1 MGGGVKAGSISIAAK
16 CGYAFLAAV
25 SAAPALAQVAQLD
38 IPSQEA
44 GKAITELARQS
55 GVQVIGP
62 GKPLKSIITP
72 KIKGTFD
79 VTAALETMLKG
90 TDLTVSRSAEGIIT
104 ISRRNKGCYA
114 EENNMPQDLKRTTS
128 ILALI
133 VGALTTSSV
142 CHAQAQPA
150 MDEAV
155 SLETIVVTGFR
166 NSLNKAL
173 ELKQNESGV
182 VDTIVAEDIGKF
194 PDSNLAE
201 SMQRVPGVALQR
213 GDGGEGR
220 AITVRGLGPIFTR
233 TRVNGMEASSAVSGT
248 DVTGTNRGR
257 SFDFSVFASELFQ
270 NLTVRKTYSADTDE
284 GSLGATV
291 DLVSPRPLD
300 YKDSLVVAVS
310 AKESYNTLNERSG
323 PRLAGLLS
331 WKTDSDDFGVLISA
345 AYTKRRTREE
355 GYSPANV
362 LPANVDG
369 GFCAPVGYT
378 PQNPANDAVKG
389 TDAANCATGLPRTSD
404 PTAYAAVVGAAAYS
418 PRLPRYY
425 RTDQNYERLGLTGAV
440 QWRPDDKTMVT
451 VDGLYSRYH
460 VDRNDYMIQA
470 HSFGRG
476 VGNNGKP
483 HTSILE
489 AEVSTDGT
497 VQYGKFN
504 GVDLGSINTRDVY
517 TSEFKQIS
525 LTASREVTPWL
536 TVDGLIGYGRST
548 MDEPI
553 RFDVRIDSN
562 NANGFSFDFRDG
574 KTIPVINFGVDIT
587 NPANFTM
594 GPVSAD
600 GTVNGSLSGRQDYTL
615 YDNQQY
621 VLNAIATVTPWFKVR
636 AGFEH
641 RKSDFTSREV
651 SRAGAIS
658 SYVPSLPVGV
668 TIADLTT
675 MVTGFG
681 NGLSGDL
688 PDSWVTPDWKKFD
701 HVLGLTSNVGNFKM
715 TGPETNTS
723 LGNNFQVDERTEGAY
738 IQGEFDTDILPIRLR
753 GNFGVRWVETHQRS
767 FGYVQTGTPVPTT
780 VTRTYQDWLPAA
792 NITAD
797 VTDTFLVRASL
808 AKVMARPDLTALSPS
823 GGLNPTNRTVGVGN
837 AVLEP
842 IRADTVDLSAE
853 WYFQPG
859 SLLSVGL
866 FYKDIKSYIQT
877 MQRLIPYTQTGLP
890 VSLLAGSQAVPEDL
904 FTVTNLANTKGGPLK
919 GIEVFYQ
926 QDLNFLPGFLEKT
939 GVLFNYTYVESNI
952 TYILNAASGLS
963 TNRPLV
969 GMSKNQYNATLYY
982 EDDALSIR
990 GSANYRSGFVR
1001 SVPSISTN
1009 SDIDLGKATLFMD
1022 FSASYALSDKLR
1034 VSLEGANL
1042 TDEHTVLL
1050 VDSHRLDTLYDTH
1063 FGRTFT
1069 IGISYRY

>member
-1 MGGGVKAGSISIAAK
+1 MRRGGAKALSLSIAA
-16 CGYAFLAAV
+16 GIALAV
-25 SAAPALAQVAQLD
+25 MVAPALAQVGQFD
-38 IPSQEA
+38 IPPEEA
-44 GKAITELARQS
+44 EKSIPELARQA
-55 GVQVIGP
+55 GVQIIGP
-62 GKPLKSIITP
+62 GEPLKSVVTP
-72 KIKGTFD
+72 RVKGTFD
-79 VTAALETMLKG
+79 VSAALEMMLKG
-90 TDLTVSRSAEGIIT
+90 TDLVVSRSAEGVIL
-104 ISRRNKGCYA
+104 ISPREKGCYA
-114 EENNMPQDLKRTTS
+114 EEKRMPQELKRTTS
-128 ILALI
+128 IFALL
-133 VGALTTSSV
+133 VGALMAPS
-142 CHAQAQPA
+142 CHAQAA
-150 MDEAV
+150 NDT
-155 SLETIVVTGFR
+155 SSFETIVVTGFR
-166 NSLNKAL
+166 NSLNKGL
-173 ELKQNESGV
+173 QLKQNDAGV

-233 TRVNGMEASSAVSGT
+233 TRINGMEASSAVSGT

-257 SFDFSVFASELFQ
+257 GFDFSVFASELFQ

-291 DLVSPRPLD
+291 DLSAPHPLD
-300 YKDSLVVAVS
+300 YKDTLTLAAS
-310 AKESYNTLNERSG
+310 AKASYNSLNDRGG
-323 PRLAGLLS
+323 PRLAGLAS
-331 WKTDSDDFGVLISA
+331 WKTDDDSFGVLLSA

-369 GFCAPVGYT
+369 GFCTPLGYAT
-378 PQNPANDAVKG
+378 QYPANDATKG
-389 TDAANCATGLPRTSD
+389 TNAQNCATGLPRTSD
-404 PTAYAAVVGAAAYS
+404 PAAYAAVVNAAAYS

-425 RTDQNYERLGLTGAV
+425 RTDQNYDRLGLTSSV
-440 QWRPDDKTMVT
+440 QWRPDDKTLIT
-451 VDGLYSRYH
+451 LDGLFSRYH

-483 HTSILE
+483 HTSIVE
-489 AEVSTDGT
+489 ADVSSDGT

-548 MDEPI
+548 LDEPI

-562 NANGFSFDFRDG
+562 NANGFSFDFRGD
-574 KTIPVINFGVDIT
+574 KTIPVMNFGIDIT
-587 NPANFTM
+587 KPSNFVM
-594 GPVSAD
+594 GPMSAD
-600 GTVNGSLSGRQDYTL
+600 GTVNGSLSGRQDYTV

-621 VLNAIATVTPWFKVR
+621 VLNAVATVTPWLKVR

-651 SRAGAIS
+651 SRASAIS
-658 SYVPSLPVGV
+658 SYVPSLPAGV
-668 TIADLTT
+668 TMADLTT

-681 NGLSGDL
+681 DGLGSGI
-688 PDSWVTPDWKKFD
+688 PTAWVTPDWKKFD

-738 IQGEFDTDILPIRLR
+738 VQGEFDTDVLPIRLR
-753 GNFGVRWVETHQRS
+753 GNIGVRWVETHQRS
-767 FGYVQTGTPVPTT
+767 FGYVQTATPVPTT
-780 VTRTYQDWLPAA
+780 VERAYQDWLPTA

-797 VTDTFLVRASL
+797 LTDTFLLRASL

-823 GGLNPTNRTVGVGN
+823 GGLNPTIRTVGVGN
-837 AVLEP
+837 AMLDP

-859 SLLSVGL
+859 SLLSVGF

-877 MQRLIPYTQTGLP
+877 MQRLIPFTQTGLP
-890 VSLLAGSQAVPEDL
+890 TSLLAGSQAVPDDL

-919 GIEVFYQ
+919 GIEAYYQ
-926 QDLNFLPGFLEKT
+926 QEFKFLPGFLENT
-939 GVLFNYTYVESNI
+939 GMLLNYTYVESQIN
-952 TYILNAASGLS
+952 YILNASTGLT

-982 EDDALSIR
+982 EDEKLQIR

-1042 TDEHTVLL
+1042 TDQHTVLL
-1050 VDSHRLDTLYDTH
+1050 VDSRRLDTLYDTH

-1069 IGISYRY
+1069 IGVSYRY